1 MKFASGSELA
11 KSSNPGFWV
20 RSISSISFLDIKIP
34 PLGLAIAKLILAYNG
49 VTALPSMESV
59 LIYTR
64 ERSKFMP
71 GQQGSCALRSLP
83 RFQWTQ

>member
-20 RSISSISFLDIKIP
+20 RSISSINFLDIRIP
-34 PLGLAIAKLILAYNG
+34 PLGLAKARPILAYNG

-64 ERSKFMP
+64 GGLKFMP
-71 GQQGSCALRSLP
+71 VQQGGSAFCLLP
-83 RFQWTQ
+83 QFLWTQ